1 MEKRGQIKLSF
12 GMIFSIV
19 IIIAILATAFYVI
32 SYFLNLS
39 KCSQIGLFYRDFEDE
54 VNKAWAA
61 DIASEIFR
69 GDLPRGIEA
78 VCLGN
83 ISIDSAEFSEEQE
96 SLRRYYRRS
105 GDNVFLYP
113 TSEACNRE
121 SGSFK
126 LIRAKTGDFFCVPL
140 VDGEFEIKISKGS
153 FDAKVNLEAI

>member
-39 KCSQIGLFYRDFEDE
+39 KCSQIGLFYQDLERD

-61 DIASEIFR
+61 DIASEIFK
-69 GDLPRGIEA
+69 GSLPSGIES

-83 ISIDSAEFSEEQE
+83 ISIDSAKFSEEQE
-96 SLRRYYRRS
+96 SLRRHYSRS
-105 GDNVFLYP
+105 LDNIFLYP
-113 TSEACNRE
+113 TSEACDRA

-126 LIRAKTGDFFCVPL
+126 LVRAKTEDFFCVPL

-153 FDAKVNLEAI
+153 FDAKVNLEAV